1 MRFLTRRTALDFAA
15 AVTAA
20 FAAGCVSTGAGLI
33 GSSGTPAREAPTAAE
48 VAGAKAAAKPA
59 SATDSGPHDHARDD
73 GVHVISEG
81 HEDCPICDIY
91 EAKRDSVI
99 RIRTAN
105 GLGTGVVLDD
115 KGSVLTNAH
124 VVGDADTVLVETF
137 HGTTVQGTVERRAKD
152 IDLAIVRVNAPDVKW
167 VGLMPAA
174 VKMPSVGSAVYVIG
188 HPAGLGWTI
197 TEGIVSGTRRMGEI
211 QPTALLQIT
220 AAVSPGNSGGPAFA
234 ADGSWIGTVSSK
246 LVGPGLE
253 NISFVIPAD
262 ELRKFLAEK

>member
-1 MRFLTRRTALDFAA
+1 MRFLTRRRTVDFAA
-15 AVTAA
+15 AVLTA
-20 FAAGCVSTGAGLI
+20 FAAGCVSTGTGLI
-33 GSSGTPAREAPTAAE
+33 GSGGKSTGKSPTAAE
-48 VAGAKAAAKPA
+48 VAAAGEHREMGAK
-59 SATDSGPHDHARDD
+59 GQPHEHAREDK
-73 GVHVISEG
+73 VHVIADG
-81 HEDCPICDIY
+81 AEDCPICDIY

-99 RIRTAN
+99 RIRTQN
-105 GLGTGVVLDD
+105 GLGTGVVIDD

-124 VVGDADTVLVETF
+124 VVGDADTVIVETF
-137 HGTTVQGTVERRAKD
+137 HGTMVQGTVERRAKD
-152 IDLAIVRVNAPDVKW
+152 IDLAIVRVNAPDVNW
-167 VGLMPAA
+167 AGLMPTVAA
-174 VKMPSVGSAVYVIG
+174 MPSVGSAVYVIG

-262 ELRKFLAEK
+262 ELRKFLEAK